1 MWILRDS
8 NSWSWLDLPE
18 LNWRP
23 QTYQVCAL
31 TYWAKVQWM
40 VAGDRLELSTSEV
53 WAQRSDRLNYPAIW
67 RTQSELNRR
76 HLVFQ
81 TSTLTTTELH
91 VRDWS
96 FRSDSNRRSRCCRP
110 LPFLL
115 ATEAWQEL
123 RELNSYQWF
132 WRPLF
137 YRWTKL
143 LKNKRWL
150 FLAITHRNLVVD
162 QLYIVS
168 IALFL
173 DAWLL
178 Y

>member
-1 MWILRDS
+1 MNGRWGQTWTVDFWGMSSTFWPAELPSDMADAVGVEPTTSGFSDQHSYHDWVLSYTSVIGASGRIRTDDCHP
-8 NSWSWLDLPE
+8 DLTVLQTVP
-18 LNWRP
+18 LN
-23 QTYQVCAL
+23 
-31 TYWAKVQWM
+31 
-40 VAGDRLELSTSEV
+40 
-53 WAQRSDRLNYPAIW
+53 
-67 RTQSELNRR
+67 
-76 HLVFQ
+76 HLG
-81 TSTLTTTELH
+81 
-91 VRDWS
+91 
-96 FRSDSNRRSRCCRP
+96 
-110 LPFLL
+110 
-115 ATEAWQEL
+115 TEAWQEL

-178 Y
+178 D

>member
-1 MWILRDS
+1 MNGRWGQTWTVDFWGMS
-8 NSWSWLDLPE
+8 SAFWPAELPSDMADAVGVE
-18 LNWRP
+18 PTTSGFSDQHSYHDWVTRP
-23 QTYQVCAL
+23 Y
-31 TYWAKVQWM
+31 
-40 VAGDRLELSTSEV
+40 
-53 WAQRSDRLNYPAIW
+53 
-67 RTQSELNRR
+67 
-76 HLVFQ
+76 
-81 TSTLTTTELH
+81 
-91 VRDWS
+91 WS

-162 QLYIVS
+162 WLYIVS

-178 Y
+178 D

>member
-1 MWILRDS
+1 MNGGSLEIRTLDPLIKRQLLCQLS
-8 NSWSWLDLPE
+8 QGSWLDLPE

-53 WAQRSDRLNYPAIW
+53 WAQRSDQLNYPATW

-96 FRSDSNRRSRCCRP
+96 FRSDSNRRLSSWLNGVADRP
-110 LPFLL
+110 LKPLGYWSL
-115 ATEAWQEL
+115 AGAKRIEL
-123 RELNSYQWF
+123 ISVVLETIILPLN
-132 WRPLF
+132 
-137 YRWTKL
+137 
-143 LKNKRWL
+143 
-150 FLAITHRNLVVD
+150 
-162 QLYIVS
+162 
-168 IALFL
+168 
-173 DAWLL
+173 
-178 Y
+178 

>member
-1 MWILRDS
+1 M
-8 NSWSWLDLPE
+8 PE

-31 TYWAKVQWM
+31 TNWAKVHWM

-53 WAQRSDRLNYPAIW
+53 WAQRSDQLNYPAIW

-91 VRDWS
+91 VRYWS
-96 FRSDSNRRSRCCRP
+96 FRTDSNRRSRCCRP

-162 QLYIVS
+162 WLYIVS